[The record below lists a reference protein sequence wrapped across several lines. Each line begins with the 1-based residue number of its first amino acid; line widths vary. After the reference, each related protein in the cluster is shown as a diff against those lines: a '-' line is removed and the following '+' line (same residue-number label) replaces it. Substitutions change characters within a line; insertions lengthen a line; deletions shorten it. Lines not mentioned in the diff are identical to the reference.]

1 MGIKSFEK
9 SLESLDAKVAGL
21 RVHWPAIERWRGD
34 AAAALFHLRP
44 RKDSP
49 PNGAPIVV
57 CILGGTGTGKS
68 TLVNRILEANLS
80 AASFRRTFTSGA
92 VAIARSIGD
101 VAEGW
106 LGLPHGVVQPE

>member
-1 MGIKSFEK
+1 MGIRSLEK
-9 SLESLDAKVAGL
+9 SLESLDAKVGAL
-21 RVHWPAIERWRGD
+21 RVGLPAIDRWRGD
-34 AAAALFHLRP
+34 AAAAMFHLRP
-44 RKDSP
+44 RTLR
-49 PNGAPIVV
+49 PILLCV
-57 CILGGTGTGKS
+57 LGGTGTGKS